1 LDPTTDIPELLVTV
15 AVGDLTAAQRSVALS
30 NALQMA
36 EGLTR
41 KGVIRG
47 ALAAVGR
54 ELVQTTDFRER
65 VAELAALA

>member
-1 LDPTTDIPELLVTV
+1 ELPVTV
-15 AVGDLTAAQRSVALS
+15 AVGDLTGAQRAAARS
-30 NALQMA
+30 NALHKA

-47 ALAAVGR
+47 ALMVLGGEVA
-54 ELVQTTDFRER
+54 QTANFRER